1 MNFSGRRFA
10 TCEGRKP
17 VYGRYVVRNSVAR
30 KTIGMLEA
38 AQFSVNT
45 YFIQLELAAG
55 ICRVTK
61 MAKKLGVRLGT
72 PSRDLVDYYQDK
84 PSFTLGTVEV
94 SPLSMAEAYATF
106 AARGIHC
113 DPVIVSKITTRAGKD
128 IAIPDANCRRVIS
141 KDVADGMNKVLK
153 SVMDKGT
160 GRLVKIYNG
169 HTMAGKTGTTESNKA
184 VWFAGY
190 TPEIAAV
197 SMISYDK
204 RRKPF
209 ANKARSG
216 IKGYTIPS
224 TGFYLNGSGS
234 GDAGAKIWKPV
245 MERYLRTVPK
255 TSFNQPPR
263 RIQVGKQVRV
273 PRVNGMSIAAASR
286 KLRKAGFTVESCT
299 STATPS
305 RGTASP
311 AGHRNPARRSPSS
324 APSSPP
330 IPEAAI
336 RMTSLPR
343 SEERKKEKEEEE
355 EEEEEERADSR

>member
-1 MNFSGRRFA
+1 M
-10 TCEGRKP
+10 
-17 VYGRYVVRNSVAR
+17 
-30 KTIGMLEA
+30 
-38 AQFSVNT
+38 
-45 YFIQLELAAG
+45 
-55 ICRVTK
+55 
-61 MAKKLGVRLGT
+61 
-72 PSRDLVDYYQDK
+72 
-84 PSFTLGTVEV
+84 
-94 SPLSMAEAYATF
+94 
-106 AARGIHC
+106 
-113 DPVIVSKITTRAGKD
+113 IVSKITTRAGKD

-141 KDVADGMNKVLK
+141 KDVADGVNKVLK

-209 ANKARSG
+209 VNKARSG

-255 TSFNQPPR
+255 TRFHQPPR

-273 PRVNGMSIAAASR
+273 PYLPPSYTAAKR
-286 KLRKAGFTVESCT
+286 KLEKAGFTVERRFVYSD
-299 STATPS
+299 SV
-305 RGTASP
+305 P
-311 AGHRNPARRSPSS
+311 AGNLLGWS
-324 APSSPP
+324 
-330 IPEAAI
+330 
-336 RMTSLPR
+336 PR
-343 SEERKKEKEEEE
+343 SRVVDLPV
-355 EEEEEERADSR
+355 RHRFRTVLARP